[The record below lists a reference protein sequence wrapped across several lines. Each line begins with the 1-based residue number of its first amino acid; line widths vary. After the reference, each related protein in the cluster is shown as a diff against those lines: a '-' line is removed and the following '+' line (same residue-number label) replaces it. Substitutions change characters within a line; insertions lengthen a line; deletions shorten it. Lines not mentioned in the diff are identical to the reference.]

1 MFDITKPLS
10 INWELNNKCNLMC
23 PQCVRNEIKDGK
35 LQWKIPELNKID
47 TTLTTFK
54 VAYNN
59 IKHPIELIRFSG
71 NVSEPTASKDFLDI
85 CWWLRGE
92 DVSIHVDTN
101 GTYKTPEWW
110 GDLGK
115 ILSEDKRSMV
125 FFSLDGVGNK
135 SLQNYRVGADF
146 YKILDNAR
154 AFIDTGGKAMWRMI
168 KFKHNEHQIE
178 RAREIANE
186 MGFWQFITVNS
197 NRKINTNR
205 EWTYR
210 GKKGILEYDSNTEKE
225 TRKPDTYNISCRYQE
240 RNIFYIDFLK
250 RPWPCCYIPNK
261 NKNGEE
267 QSWYKKYNMDYTN
280 SLVHKT
286 FDDIMKNE
294 FYEQLQS
301 SWGDDSCLNDCKK
314 FCSQVGRIRLSTWDA
329 SELQE
334 KYE

>member
-197 NRKINTNR
+197 NRKIN
-205 EWTYR
+205 
-210 GKKGILEYDSNTEKE
+210 KKDIFLCDSGGQYKYGTTDV
-225 TRKPDTYNISCRYQE
+225 TRTISLNNDSKRIKD
-240 RNIFYIDFLK
+240 IFTRVLK
-250 RPWPCCYIPNK
+250 GHIAVA
-261 NKNGEE
+261 
-267 QSWYKKYNMDYTN
+267 SYKL
-280 SLVHKT
+280 SLIH
-286 FDDIMKNE
+286 I
-294 FYEQLQS
+294 
-301 SWGDDSCLNDCKK
+301 
-314 FCSQVGRIRLSTWDA
+314 
-329 SELQE
+329 
-334 KYE
+334 